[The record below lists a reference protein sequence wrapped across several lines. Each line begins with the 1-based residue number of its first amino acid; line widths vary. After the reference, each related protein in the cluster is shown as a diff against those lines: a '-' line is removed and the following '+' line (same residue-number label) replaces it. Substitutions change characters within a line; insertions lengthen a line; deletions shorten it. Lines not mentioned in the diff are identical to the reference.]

1 MRVGVTINGERRDA
15 DVEPRLL
22 LVHLIREVFRLTGTH
37 IGCDTTHCGACTVLL
52 DGRPVK
58 SCTVFAVQADGRA
71 VMTVEGLEQD
81 GKLHPLQEGFVE
93 EHGLQCG
100 YCTPGMLMTSYE
112 FLQQPS
118 APERGRD
125 PARDL
130 REPVPLH
137 GLRQHRQGHPA
148 RGRPAGRPAGRKGGM
163 MAPEH
168 APRTSPEVGG
178 MGHSIKRKEDPR
190 FIRGQGTYVD
200 DVQLPGMLYL
210 DIVRSPYAHAKIVK
224 IDTAKA
230 LAIPGV
236 LAVITGQD
244 LAKYNLHWMPTLM
257 SDTQMVLPVEKVMY
271 QAQEVAAVLATERYI
286 AADGADAVE
295 VQYEPL
301 PVVVDPK
308 KALEPG
314 APVLRTDKKDKHDN
328 HIWHWEWGDRAATDR
343 AFREAAVTVKEDIY
357 LPRIH
362 VASIETCGCVAQFDK
377 VSGKLTVWMTTQ
389 APHAIRTVFALVAGH
404 VGLEEHKIRIIS
416 PDIGGGFGGKV
427 PVYPGYVIAV
437 AASVLTG
444 KPVKWIED
452 RMENLQAD
460 SFARDYHITAEL
472 AATKEG
478 KLTALR
484 IKTIADHGY
493 TDAAANPSKFPA
505 GLFHVCT
512 GSYDLK
518 AAHVE
523 VDGAYTNKPPGG
535 IAYRCSFRVT
545 EAVHTIE
552 RMADLMAHQ
561 LGIDPAEFRFQ
572 NFIKPEQFPYKSALG
587 WEYDSGDYGRALQK
601 AMDMIG
607 YPALRREQAEKR
619 ARGELMGIGISSF
632 TEIVG
637 AGPSKHF
644 DILGLKMFDSC
655 EIRIHPT
662 GRAIARFGTK
672 SQGQGHE
679 TTYAQILA
687 EELGIPAAHIQVE
700 EGDTDTAP
708 YGLGT
713 YASRSTPVAGAAA
726 AVAARKIQDKARK
739 IAAHLLE
746 VAEEDLVWEPGKFSV
761 KGAPSRAKTIQEIA
775 FAAYTNHPQGMEAGL
790 EAVSYYDPPNLT
802 YPFGSYICV
811 VDLDKGTGE
820 VKIRRFVA
828 IDDCGNIIN
837 PMIVQGQ
844 VHGGLTMGLAPAL
857 YEEISYDEGGNVRG
871 GSFVDYLLPTAVET
885 PKWET
890 GHTITP
896 SPHHPLGAKGVGESA
911 TVGAPAAIANAVVD
925 ALWHLGVRHVDIPI
939 TPAKVWKLLRD
950 HGVTE

>member
-1 MRVGVTINGERRDA
+1 
-15 DVEPRLL
+15 
-22 LVHLIREVFRLTGTH
+22 
-37 IGCDTTHCGACTVLL
+37 
-52 DGRPVK
+52 
-58 SCTVFAVQADGRA
+58 
-71 VMTVEGLEQD
+71 MTL
-81 GKLHPLQEGFVE
+81 
-93 EHGLQCG
+93 
-100 YCTPGMLMTSYE
+100 
-112 FLQQPS
+112 
-118 APERGRD
+118 
-125 PARDL
+125 
-130 REPVPLH
+130 
-137 GLRQHRQGHPA
+137 
-148 RGRPAGRPAGRKGGM
+148 
-163 MAPEH
+163 
-168 APRTSPEVGG
+168 RTSPEVGG
-178 MGHSIKRKEDPR
+178 MGHPMKRKEDPR
-190 FIRGQGTYVD
+190 FIRGKGTFVD

-210 DIVRSPYAHAKIVK
+210 DIVRSPYAHARITKIEP
-224 IDTAKA
+224 ARA
-230 LAIPGV
+230 LATPGV

-257 SDTQMVLPVEKVMY
+257 SDTQMVLPVEKVMH
-271 QAQEVAAVLATERYI
+271 QAQEVAAVLATSRYA
-286 AADGADAVE
+286 AADGAAQVE
-295 VQYEPL
+295 VDYEPL
-301 PVVVDPK
+301 PVVVNPRT
-308 KALEPG
+308 ALAPG
-314 APVLRTDKKDKHDN
+314 APVLRTDKKDKQDN
-328 HIWHWEWGDRAATDR
+328 HIWHWEWGDRATTDR
-343 AFREAAVTVKEDIY
+343 AIREAEVVVKQDLYI
-357 LPRIH
+357 PRIH
-362 VASIETCGCVAQFDK
+362 VASIETCGCIAHFDK
-377 VSGKLTVWMTTQ
+377 VNDKLTVWMTTQ

-404 VGLEEHKIRIIS
+404 VGLAEHKIRIIA

-472 AATKEG
+472 AGRKDGT
-478 KLTALR
+478 LTALR
-484 IKTIADHGY
+484 IKSLADHGY
-493 TDAAANPSKFPA
+493 TDAAANRSKFPA

-552 RMADLMAHQ
+552 RMADLMAQ
-561 LGIDPAEFRFQ
+561 EVGMDPAELRLK
-572 NFIKPEQFPYKSALG
+572 NFVRPEQFPYKSALG
-587 WEYDSGDYGRALQK
+587 WEYDSGDYGAALRK
-601 AMDMIG
+601 AMDRIG
-607 YPALRREQAEKR
+607 YAELRREQAEKR
-619 ARGELMGIGISSF
+619 ARGELMGVGISSF

-662 GRAIARFGTK
+662 GKAIARFGTK

-687 EELGIPAAHIQVE
+687 EELGIPAADIQVE

-739 IAAHLLE
+739 IAAYLLE
-746 VAEEDLVWEPGKFSV
+746 AAPEDLVWEPGTFSV
-761 KGAPSRAKTIQEIA
+761 KGAPDRNKTIQQIA

-790 EAVSYYDPPNLT
+790 EAVSYYDPPELT

-811 VDLDKGTGE
+811 VDIDRGTGE
-820 VKIRRFVA
+820 VKVRRFVA
-828 IDDCGNIIN
+828 VDDCGNIIN
-837 PMIVQGQ
+837 PMIVEGQ
-844 VHGGLTMGLAPAL
+844 IHGGLAMGLAPAL
-857 YEEISYDEGGNVRG
+857 YEEISYDEHGNIQG
-871 GSFVDYLLPTAVET
+871 GSFIDYLVPTAVET
-885 PKWET
+885 PRWET
-890 GHTITP
+890 DKTCTP
-896 SPHHPLGAKGVGESA
+896 SPHHPLGAKGIGESA

-925 ALWHLGVRHVDIPI
+925 ALSHLGVRHVDIPI